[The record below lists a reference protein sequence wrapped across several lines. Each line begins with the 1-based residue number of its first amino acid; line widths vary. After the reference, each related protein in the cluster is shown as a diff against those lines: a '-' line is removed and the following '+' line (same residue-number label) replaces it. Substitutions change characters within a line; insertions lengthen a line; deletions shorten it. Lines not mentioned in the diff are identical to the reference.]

1 MIDKEK
7 IENIVNEFISLP
19 QFLVDVTVSKANHIQ
34 VFIDSLESFDIEA
47 CRKISRAIEN
57 TLDRDKEDFQLDV
70 SSPGLDKPFKV
81 IQQYQKYHNRNIDV
95 WTNEETFTNAL
106 LKEVNQDSIQI
117 EITEKKKKEI
127 KTYRFDEIVKA
138 KPSISF
144 K

>member
-1 MIDKEK
+1 MKRRK
-7 IENIVNEFISLP
+7 RGQKSP
-19 QFLVDVTVSKANHIQ
+19 YFLVDVTVSKANHIQ

-95 WTNEETFTNAL
+95 WTDEETFTNAL